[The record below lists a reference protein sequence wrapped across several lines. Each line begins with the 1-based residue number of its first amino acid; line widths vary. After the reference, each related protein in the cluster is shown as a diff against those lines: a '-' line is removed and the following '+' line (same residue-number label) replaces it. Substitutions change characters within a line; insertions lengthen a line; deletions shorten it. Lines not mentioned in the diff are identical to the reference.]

1 MIGASGVALSLQPS
15 VKIDWPSA
23 PGPLPRP
30 TFPGRQAKTVDQHR
44 DVVAILAD
52 GSGYFSCTDKK

>member
-1 MIGASGVALSLQPS
+1 M
-15 VKIDWPSA
+15 
-23 PGPLPRP
+23 
-30 TFPGRQAKTVDQHR
+30 TVDQHR